1 MLPLMASVVTMRS
14 REWATVLIAACIVA
28 PQLLVA
34 VVSPW
39 IGRQAEKWGRWP
51 LLLAGF
57 AALAIRGAFFI
68 FVASPYLLVAVQ
80 LLDGVSAAV
89 IGVMLPLVVSD
100 ITRGTGRF
108 NAALGV
114 VGTAGAIGA
123 TLSTTLA
130 GYLSDDF
137 GSPLAFACL
146 AGIAAAGALMVAGLM
161 PETRPTR
168 D

>member
-1 MLPLMASVVTMRS
+1 
-14 REWATVLIAACIVA
+14 
-28 PQLLVA
+28 
-34 VVSPW
+34 
-39 IGRQAEKWGRWP
+39 
-51 LLLAGF
+51 
-57 AALAIRGAFFI
+57 
-68 FVASPYLLVAVQ
+68 LVAVQ